1 MVLWKCTS
9 GRAFWFFSD
18 EIFHAIPSSPW
29 RKPKPKLAPQRDW
42 FPLVIPTECKLSQVF
57 QHQKKKFSVQEP
69 AVGLNVLYKIAEKT
83 MTDLLLYKWDLSCN
97 FTCALLVP
105 VCEQMDTKIFSAQ
118 REKAWEIR
126 SKLLPRSRRQQNA
139 PGQSE
144 DYVDGNNQIVLVF
157 EDVDLSCSG

>member
-9 GRAFWFFSD
+9 GRAFWLFSD
-18 EIFHAIPSSPW
+18 EIFHAILSSPW
-29 RKPKPKLAPQRDW
+29 RKPKPKTALWRDW
-42 FPLVIPTECKLSQVF
+42 FSLVIPTKSKLRLVLLDQ
-57 QHQKKKFSVQEP
+57 KKFSVQEP
-69 AVGLNVLYKIAEKT
+69 VVGLNVLYKTAEK
-83 MTDLLLYKWDLSCN
+83 MVTDLLLYKWELSCN

-118 REKAWEIR
+118 RAKAREIR
-126 SKLLPRSRRQQNA
+126 SKLSPRSRRQQNA

-157 EDVDLSCSG
+157 EDVDLSYSG

>member
-9 GRAFWFFSD
+9 GRVFWFFNF

-29 RKPKPKLAPQRDW
+29 RKPKPKTALWRDW
-42 FPLVIPTECKLSQVF
+42 FPLVIPTKCKLRQGF
-57 QHQKKKFSVQEP
+57 LDQKKFRVQEP
-69 AVGLNVLYKIAEKT
+69 AVGLKVLYKIAEKT
-83 MTDLLLYKWDLSCN
+83 VTDLLLYKWDLSCN

-118 REKAWEIR
+118 WAKAWEIR
-126 SKLLPRSRRQQNA
+126 SELLPRSRRQQNA

-157 EDVDLSCSG
+157 EDVDLSYSG